1 MNTATRKRVDSTD
14 LTLLEFDPLVNTRLE
29 TLSDET
35 TNFWNLEQRKQSC
48 KGLSP

>member
-14 LTLLEFDPLVNTRLE
+14 LTLLEFDPLVNTKLE

-35 TNFWNLEQRKQSC
+35 SNFWKWELRERSL